1 MNFLEERKKLA
12 AHQAEMLTSV
22 DQAEIDALADAMV
35 AAKRIF
41 VSGWGRAGNN
51 IKILSMNC
59 SQIGLKTH
67 VVGDNS
73 CPSMN
78 ERDILIIGS
87 GSGGTKSM
95 LLFAGQAK
103 SHGSKVGLIVGK
115 HGSELEKIAD
125 YTVHIEDNVMIANDY
140 CPPEG
145 MATLE
150 EQLVQSNA
158 YYPVMQSV
166 CDTITAYCADKLGVT
181 PEDMGRNH
189 NNIE

>member
-1 MNFLEERKKLA
+1 MDFLEERKKLA
-12 AHQAEMLTSV
+12 AHQAEMLTNV
-22 DQAEIDALADAMV
+22 DQSEIDALADAMV

-51 IKILSMNC
+51 IKVLAMDC
-59 SQIGLKTH
+59 SQIGLRAYI
-67 VVGDNS
+67 VGDNT
-73 CPSMN
+73 CPSMQ
-78 ERDILIIGS
+78 EGDIFIIGS
-87 GSGGTKSM
+87 GSGETKSM
-95 LLFAGQAK
+95 VLFANQAK
-103 SHGSKVGLIVGK
+103 NHGVKIGLLVGK
-115 HGSELEKIAD
+115 RGSTLESLAD
-125 YTVHIEDNVMIANDY
+125 YTVHIDDNLMIANDY

>member
-1 MNFLEERKKLA
+1 
-12 AHQAEMLTSV
+12 
-22 DQAEIDALADAMV
+22 
-35 AAKRIF
+35 
-41 VSGWGRAGNN
+41 
-51 IKILSMNC
+51 MNC

>member
-1 MNFLEERKKLA
+1 MDRLQERIKLA
-12 AHQAEMLTSV
+12 ERQAEMLKSV
-22 DQAEIDALADAMV
+22 DQAELDAM
-35 AAKRIF
+35 AQAILDAERIF